1 MTSMQQQ
8 HYTDDE
14 ATRIYLTA
22 ALKYKLAPPSTEL
35 RKELEDCPWL
45 QPVLQRHSEGSI
57 ALRWTDFRTA
67 VNPDLKPTR
76 GARLPQVKRIVEDWQ
91 WLTSIPLR
99 DDLISK
105 AA

>member
-1 MTSMQQQ
+1 MRTMQY
-8 HYTDDE
+8 YTDHE
-14 ATRIYLTA
+14 AALIYLTA
-22 ALKYKLAPPSTEL
+22 VFKYKLAAPSSEL

-45 QPVLQRHSEGSI
+45 LTVTERHSEGSI

-76 GARLPQVKRIVEDWQ
+76 GARLPQVRRIVEDWK
-91 WLTSIPLR
+91 WLTNLSLR